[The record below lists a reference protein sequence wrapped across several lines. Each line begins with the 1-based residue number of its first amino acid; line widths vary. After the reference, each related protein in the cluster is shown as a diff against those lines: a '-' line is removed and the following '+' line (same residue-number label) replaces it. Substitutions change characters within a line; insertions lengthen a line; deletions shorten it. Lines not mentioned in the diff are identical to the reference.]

1 MPFERG
7 GTKPE
12 GETIFGNGKC
22 ELIANFSATMHD
34 GDLSAKGETG
44 SVKGETKSANFWQ
57 GKVLAHRQLCEFL
70 ARESVNSSP
79 ILARQW

>member
-12 GETIFGNGKC
+12 GEKFLAMESTVNS
-22 ELIANFSATMHD
+22 LRHH

-44 SVKGETKSANFWQ
+44 SVKRETKSANFWQ
-57 GKVLAHRQLCEFL
+57 GKV
-70 ARESVNSSP
+70 
-79 ILARQW
+79 